1 MGFEFFEEKTQ
12 TMNKDDAAN
21 DLGTIN
27 ELERLRT
34 ILYGEQAQA
43 TEDRI
48 RDIQTSLKTL
58 ESEINAKIQKG
69 EKSLSNQI
77 DLVNKKLDIQISES
91 AEQLSNTRLELE
103 KDFTNRHDDLADQL
117 RELRQQLVDI
127 SAALENSKVSRSDLG
142 SMLIEVGQSLLGE
155 SE

>member
-1 MGFEFFEEKTQ
+1 
-12 TMNKDDAAN
+12 MNKDDAAN